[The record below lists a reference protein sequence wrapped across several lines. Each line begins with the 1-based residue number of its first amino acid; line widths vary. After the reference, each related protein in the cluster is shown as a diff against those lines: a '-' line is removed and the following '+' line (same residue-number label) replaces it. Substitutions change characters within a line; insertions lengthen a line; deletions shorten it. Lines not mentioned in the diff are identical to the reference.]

1 MTVSEAL
8 AKSTKE
14 LRPYISNTL
23 RNDVFESVREIMHN
37 YILEDVYSAYSP
49 KVYERR
55 GSMGGLGDI
64 HCITYRS
71 LSLSYIFVKAL
82 STPNYY
88 GVNEKSAKYVY
99 KNAKKKELDVLVE
112 YGHGNPY
119 NYDFSSTKYAYLEPR
134 PFARHTYELM
144 EDTGFHVLAFVE
156 GLTAE
161 GINAEVVWD

>member
-8 AKSTKE
+8 AKSRKE
-14 LRPYISNTL
+14 LKPYISNAL
-23 RNDVFESVREIMHN
+23 RNDVFENVREIMHT
-37 YILEDVYSAYSP
+37 YIQEDVYSAYSP
-49 KVYERR
+49 KVYKRR
-55 GSMGGLGDI
+55 GSSGLGNI
-64 HCITYRS
+64 NSIVYKS
-71 LSLSYIFVKAL
+71 SSPYYIFVKTIAR
-82 STPNYY
+82 PNPY

-99 KNAKKKELDVLVE
+99 KNSSKKELDVLVE